1 MKKVLITGSN
11 GLVGKYLIDK
21 YLSDTNMEIIAM
33 SSAENIHN
41 IDNTNS
47 FKFEQVDLR
56 DKIKTKYL
64 LDIHK
69 PDIIINC
76 AAITNVDVCES
87 NKQWAW
93 GVNVLVPE
101 FLANYSSDNKIRF
114 IHLSTDF
121 VFDGLQGMY
130 KEDDIPN
137 PVSWYGTTK
146 LEAEKRITDIYPYST
161 IVRTVLVYG
170 IPISTHRNNIL
181 TWVVNELKEGKPINV
196 VNDQFRTP
204 TFVKDLVQALIK
216 LAGIKY
222 AGILHISGAEYMSV
236 YDFAIKIA
244 SVFELDKS
252 LIKSTTSQM
261 LNQPG
266 KRPPKTGFI
275 ITKAVHEL
283 DFTPTSISEGLGY
296 FRNLL
301 Q

>member
-1 MKKVLITGSN
+1 MQKILITGSN
-11 GLVGKYLIDK
+11 GLVAQFLITELLKQIDF
-21 YLSDTNMEIIAM
+21 SIIAL
-33 SSAENIHN
+33 SSSSDLAI
-41 IDNTNS
+41 TGNS
-47 FKFEQVDLR
+47 NYVFEQVNLVDET
-56 DKIKTKYL
+56 KTKYL
-64 LDIHK
+64 LDIYR

-76 AAITNVDVCES
+76 AALTHVDVCHN
-87 NKQWAW
+87 NKQTAW
-93 GVNVLVPE
+93 EVNTLVPD
-101 FLANYSSDNKIRF
+101 FLARYCKDKHIRF

-121 VFDGLQGMY
+121 VFDGLRGMY
-130 KEDDIPN
+130 QENDIPN

-146 LEAEKRITDIYPYST
+146 LEAEKRISDIYPDAT

-170 IPISTHRNNIL
+170 IPKSTHRNNIL
-181 TWVVNELKEGKPINV
+181 TWVLKELKEGKPINV

-222 AGILHISGAEYMSV
+222 AGIIHISGCEYMSV
-236 YDFAIKIA
+236 FDFAIKIA

-252 LIKSTTSQM
+252 LIKPTTSQM

-275 ITKAVHEL
+275 ITKAMHEL

-301 Q
+301 K